1 MRFEI
6 SEELKE
12 YVNDS
17 DYDRETKDFIIQALR
32 LELQRD
38 KLNAKH
44 YTKDYDELICVDLL
58 CHGVP
63 SNKVFKDYVRYLED
77 KHHGKLVSINFRD
90 KEKNGWSITLSY
102 DISRRKKLIMNS
114 PSSGSCPFLPPRHP

>member
-12 YVNDS
+12 YVKNS
-17 DYDRETKDFIIQALR
+17 DYDSETTDFIIQALR

-44 YTKDYDELICVDLL
+44 YTKDYDELIERFI
-58 CHGVP
+58 
-63 SNKVFKDYVRYLED
+63 K
-77 KHHGKLVSINFRD
+77 
-90 KEKNGWSITLSY
+90 
-102 DISRRKKLIMNS
+102 
-114 PSSGSCPFLPPRHP
+114 

>member
-12 YVNDS
+12 YVNES
-17 DYDRETKDFIIQALR
+17 DYDKETKDFLIQALR

-44 YTKDYDELICVDLL
+44 YTKEYDEKIEMFI
-58 CHGVP
+58 
-63 SNKVFKDYVRYLED
+63 K
-77 KHHGKLVSINFRD
+77 
-90 KEKNGWSITLSY
+90 
-102 DISRRKKLIMNS
+102 
-114 PSSGSCPFLPPRHP
+114 

>member
-12 YVNDS
+12 YVNES
-17 DYDRETKDFIIQALR
+17 DYDKLTKDFLIQALR

-44 YTKDYDELICVDLL
+44 YSKEYDELIERFI
-58 CHGVP
+58 
-63 SNKVFKDYVRYLED
+63 K
-77 KHHGKLVSINFRD
+77 
-90 KEKNGWSITLSY
+90 
-102 DISRRKKLIMNS
+102 
-114 PSSGSCPFLPPRHP
+114 

>member
-12 YVNDS
+12 YVNES
-17 DYDRETKDFIIQALR
+17 DYDRETKDFLIQALR

-44 YTKDYDELICVDLL
+44 YSKEYDELIERFI
-58 CHGVP
+58 
-63 SNKVFKDYVRYLED
+63 K
-77 KHHGKLVSINFRD
+77 
-90 KEKNGWSITLSY
+90 
-102 DISRRKKLIMNS
+102 
-114 PSSGSCPFLPPRHP
+114 

>member
-12 YVNDS
+12 YVNES
-17 DYDRETKDFIIQALR
+17 DYDKETKDFLIQALR

-44 YTKDYDELICVDLL
+44 YTKDYDELIERFI
-58 CHGVP
+58 
-63 SNKVFKDYVRYLED
+63 K
-77 KHHGKLVSINFRD
+77 
-90 KEKNGWSITLSY
+90 
-102 DISRRKKLIMNS
+102 
-114 PSSGSCPFLPPRHP
+114 

>member
-44 YTKDYDELICVDLL
+44 YTKDYDELIERFI
-58 CHGVP
+58 
-63 SNKVFKDYVRYLED
+63 K
-77 KHHGKLVSINFRD
+77 
-90 KEKNGWSITLSY
+90 
-102 DISRRKKLIMNS
+102 
-114 PSSGSCPFLPPRHP
+114 

>member
-12 YVNDS
+12 YVNES
-17 DYDRETKDFIIQALR
+17 DYDKETKDFLIQALR

-44 YTKDYDELICVDLL
+44 YTKEYDELIERFI
-58 CHGVP
+58 
-63 SNKVFKDYVRYLED
+63 K
-77 KHHGKLVSINFRD
+77 
-90 KEKNGWSITLSY
+90 
-102 DISRRKKLIMNS
+102 
-114 PSSGSCPFLPPRHP
+114 

>member
-12 YVNDS
+12 YVNDA
-17 DYDRETKDFIIQALR
+17 DYDKETKDFIIQALR

-44 YTKDYDELICVDLL
+44 YTKDYDELIERFI
-58 CHGVP
+58 
-63 SNKVFKDYVRYLED
+63 K
-77 KHHGKLVSINFRD
+77 
-90 KEKNGWSITLSY
+90 
-102 DISRRKKLIMNS
+102 
-114 PSSGSCPFLPPRHP
+114 

>member
-12 YVNDS
+12 YVNES
-17 DYDRETKDFIIQALR
+17 DYDRETKDFLIQALR

-44 YTKDYDELICVDLL
+44 YTKEYDELIERFI
-58 CHGVP
+58 
-63 SNKVFKDYVRYLED
+63 K
-77 KHHGKLVSINFRD
+77 
-90 KEKNGWSITLSY
+90 
-102 DISRRKKLIMNS
+102 
-114 PSSGSCPFLPPRHP
+114 